1 MFLYGPL
8 AKGDDT
14 MVGRPGGEIPN
25 AGSGEETAG
34 SGPSKGGAIA
44 DAGESEHNLVVL
56 AELLG
61 ADSDSVDLDTLFDA
75 VQAVAGKGE
84 SVAGT
89 VTDDAEG
96 QPTRVIDDGSPESTY
111 DKLVDTGDMDDLLDG
126 ILDTINLNADT

>member
-1 MFLYGPL
+1 
-8 AKGDDT
+8 
-14 MVGRPGGEIPN
+14 MVGRPGEEIPN
-25 AGSGEETAG
+25 AGSGEETAS

-44 DAGESEHNLVVL
+44 DAGESEHNLEVL

-61 ADSDSVDLDTLFDA
+61 GDSDLVDLDTLFDA

-84 SVAGT
+84 PVAGT

-96 QPTRVIDDGSPESTY
+96 QPTRVIDDDRPESTY

>member
-1 MFLYGPL
+1 
-8 AKGDDT
+8 

-44 DAGESEHNLVVL
+44 DAGESEHNLEVL

-75 VQAVAGKGE
+75 VQAVAGNGE
-84 SVAGT
+84 PVAGT
-89 VTDDAEG
+89 VTDDSEG
-96 QPTRVIDDGSPESTY
+96 QPTRIIDDGSPESTY